1 METMG
6 KRLKVSQNTTY
17 LSITLHCIVMTIFR
31 DTIERGTRGIP
42 GIPLPGIPQC
52 FGNAAG
58 QDLWRPWQRD
68 LK

>member
-1 METMG
+1 
-6 KRLKVSQNTTY
+6 
-17 LSITLHCIVMTIFR
+17 MTIFR

>member
-1 METMG
+1 M
-6 KRLKVSQNTTY
+6 R
-17 LSITLHCIVMTIFR
+17 HFR
-31 DTIERGTRGIP
+31 DTIERGTR

>member
-1 METMG
+1 M
-6 KRLKVSQNTTY
+6 RL
-17 LSITLHCIVMTIFR
+17 FR
-31 DTIERGTRGIP
+31 DTIVRGTR
-42 GIPLPGIPQC
+42 GIPQC